1 MSDRAKYW
9 AGLVAGW
16 EQSGLTQAEFCR
28 RRGVKAGSFAWWKR
42 KLGGTNGRA
51 AKPARRRSASGGDGK
66 RASFVEIGLSS
77 RVLSAG
83 SGNAFPSAGYEIVLP
98 HGVVVRVP
106 GDFDP
111 GQVTGLLRA
120 VASAC

>member
-9 AGLVAGW
+9 EGLVAAW
-16 EQSGLTQAEFCR
+16 ERSGLTQAEFCR
-28 RRGVKAGSFAWWKR
+28 REGVKPVSFGWWKR
-42 KLGGTNGRA
+42 KLGGTRGRT
-51 AKPARRRSASGGDGK
+51 AKPARRRPASSGDGK
-66 RASFVEIGLSS
+66 RASFVEVGLPR
-77 RVLSAG
+77 RVLAAG
-83 SGNAFPSAGYEIVLP
+83 SGSTMPLAGYEVVLP

-111 GQVTGLLRA
+111 AQVTGLLRA

>member
-9 AGLVAGW
+9 QGLVAAW

-28 RRGVKAGSFAWWKR
+28 RRGVKVGSFAWWKR
-42 KLGGTNGRA
+42 KLGGTNGRTSR
-51 AKPARRRSASGGDGK
+51 PARRRAASDGNDK
-66 RASFVEIGLSS
+66 RASFIEVGLSR
-77 RVLSAG
+77 RVLAAG
-83 SGNAFPSAGYEIVLP
+83 SGHALSSAGYEIVLP
-98 HGVVVRVP
+98 DGVVVRLP

-111 GQVTGLLRA
+111 EQVTGLLRA